1 MANNSWTY
9 NPLNLL
15 PSFGHLFTSNLQDTK
30 LIKKPDQPTLSK
42 YNLLFINLNAITRDN
57 GSLIHVV
64 QGSFNTF
71 IKNEIKPVC
80 LITHDYRRS
89 PKLVK
94 KELKQIGYKLTTYTK
109 IITPSLITLKYL
121 NTSLKNHYKI
131 INETNQPIKIG
142 IVGESDFFFYIKNNF
157 KLSTQTTIQKRDF
170 YKKIKF
176 YWIRDDILPTNIDY
190 MVFSSIKDNE
200 HYNPIKERISKWII
214 NSPKTAF
221 LLTSLTDN
229 STIYETDSNPINFY
243 APLDIFNS
251 VLLDIKITHQ
261 AIYNTVNTK
270 HTVPILD
277 NPELITQ
284 TLLEYYNITINDKDD
299 NKHILM
305 IHDNLDKDM
314 ILSESIK
321 SSSCLVLTGHTT
333 LDMISGINKNL
344 LDKVDFV
351 VPDASYCLI

>member
-1 MANNSWTY
+1 MASNSWTY

-15 PSFGHLFTSNLQDTK
+15 PSLGHLFTSNPQDIK
-30 LIKKPDQPTLSK
+30 LIRKPDPSDITK
-42 YNLLFINLNAITRDN
+42 CNLLIINLNSMTREN
-57 GSLIHVV
+57 GSLIPVV
-64 QGSFNTF
+64 QGSLNTF
-71 IKNEIKPVC
+71 IKNEVKPIC
-80 LITHDYRRS
+80 FITYDYRRS

-94 KELKQIGYKLTTYTK
+94 KELKQIGYKPTTHTK

-142 IVGESDFFFYIKNNF
+142 IIGENDFFFYIKDNF
-157 KLSTQTTIQKRDF
+157 RLSTQASSQKHNF
-170 YKKIKF
+170 YKKVKF
-176 YWIRDDILPTNIDY
+176 YWIRDDILPTNMDY

-200 HYNPIKERISKWII
+200 HYNPIKERISRWITH
-214 NSPKTAF
+214 SPRTAF

-229 STIYETDSNPINFY
+229 SIIYTNEHDPIKFY

-251 VLLDIKITHQ
+251 VLLDIKITHPEV
-261 AIYNTVNTK
+261 YNTLNTA

-284 TLLEYYNITINDKDD
+284 ILRENYNITINSECD

-305 IHDNLDKDM
+305 IHDNLEKDM

-333 LDMISGINKNL
+333 LDMLPSINKDL
-344 LDKVDFV
+344 LDKVEYV

>member
-15 PSFGHLFTSNLQDTK
+15 PSFGHLFTSNPQDNKFIKRPNPCDITK
-30 LIKKPDQPTLSK
+30 I
-42 YNLLFINLNAITRDN
+42 NLLIINLNSITKNN
-57 GSLIHVV
+57 GSLIPVV
-64 QGSFNTF
+64 QGSLNIF
-71 IKNEIKPVC
+71 IKNEIKPIC
-80 LITHDYRRS
+80 FITYDYRRS
-89 PKLVK
+89 PKLIK
-94 KELKQIGYKLTTYTK
+94 KELKQLGYKPTTHTK
-109 IITPSLITLKYL
+109 IITPGLITLKYL

-142 IVGESDFFFYIKNNF
+142 IIGENDFFFYIKDNF
-157 KLSTQTTIQKRDF
+157 RLSTQASSQKQNF
-170 YKKIKF
+170 YKKVKF
-176 YWIRDDILPTNIDY
+176 YWIRDDILPTNMDY

-200 HYNPIKERISKWII
+200 HYNPIKERISRWII

-229 STIYETDSNPINFY
+229 STIYTNDYNPINFF

-251 VLLDIKITHQ
+251 ALSDIKTSHLEV
-261 AIYNTVNTK
+261 YNTIKTK
-270 HTVPILD
+270 YTVPILD

-284 TLLEYYNITINDKDD
+284 TLREHYNITINGECD

-333 LDMISGINKNL
+333 LNMLSGINKDL

>member
-15 PSFGHLFTSNLQDTK
+15 PSFGHLFTSNPRDNKFIRRPNPCDITK
-30 LIKKPDQPTLSK
+30 I
-42 YNLLFINLNAITRDN
+42 NLLIINLNSITKNN
-57 GSLIHVV
+57 GSLIPVV
-64 QGSFNTF
+64 QGSLNIF
-71 IKNEIKPVC
+71 IKNEIKPIC
-80 LITHDYRRS
+80 FITYDYRRS

-94 KELKQIGYKLTTYTK
+94 KELKQIGYKPTSHTK
-109 IITPSLITLKYL
+109 IITPGLITLKYL

-142 IVGESDFFFYIKNNF
+142 IIGENDFFFYIKDNF
-157 KLSTQTTIQKRDF
+157 RLSTQASSHKHNF
-170 YKKIKF
+170 YKKVKF
-176 YWIRDDILPTNIDY
+176 YWIRDDILPTNMDY

-221 LLTSLTDN
+221 LLTSLADN
-229 STIYETDSNPINFY
+229 SAIYNTDSNPINFY
-243 APLDIFNS
+243 SPIDIFNS
-251 VLLDIKITHQ
+251 VLLDIKTRRLEV
-261 AIYNTVNTK
+261 YNTIKTK
-270 HTVPILD
+270 YTVPILD

-284 TLLEYYNITINDKDD
+284 TLREHYNITINDKDD

-333 LDMISGINKNL
+333 LDMLPSINKDL
-344 LDKVDFV
+344 LDKVDYV